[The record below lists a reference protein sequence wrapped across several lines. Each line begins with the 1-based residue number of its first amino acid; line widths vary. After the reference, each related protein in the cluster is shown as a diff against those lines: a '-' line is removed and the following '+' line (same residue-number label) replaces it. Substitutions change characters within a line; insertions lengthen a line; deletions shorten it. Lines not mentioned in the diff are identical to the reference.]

1 MWDLDRF
8 VAAQQADYERAL
20 GELRRGRKQSHWMW
34 YIFPQVQGLG
44 HSFMSR
50 RYALSGVEEAR
61 AYLAHPVLGPRL
73 LECCRA
79 ALETGSSN
87 PREVFGTPRRFE
99 VPLLPDPVRP
109 GRPRRAGLC
118 RAAGQVLRGQKGP
131 PNPGHPETYRPVN
144 RRGFLPQRFCRP
156 CL

>member
-87 PREVFGTPRRFE
+87 PREVFGTPDDLKFRSCLTLFALADPAE
-99 VPLLPDPVRP
+99 PVFAELLDKFYGGKKDPQTLDILKHTAR
-109 GRPRRAGLC
+109 
-118 RAAGQVLRGQKGP
+118 
-131 PNPGHPETYRPVN
+131 
-144 RRGFLPQRFCRP
+144 
-156 CL
+156 

>member
-8 VAAQQADYERAL
+8 VAAQQADYQRAL

-34 YIFPQVQGLG
+34 YIFPQVEGLG
-44 HSFMSR
+44 HSLMSR

-79 ALETGSSN
+79 ALETASSN
-87 PREVFGTPRRFE
+87 PREVFGTPDDLKFRSCLTLFALADPAE
-99 VPLLPDPVRP
+99 PVFGALLDKFYGGKKDPQT
-109 GRPRRAGLC
+109 LDILK
-118 RAAGQVLRGQKGP
+118 RAAR
-131 PNPGHPETYRPVN
+131 
-144 RRGFLPQRFCRP
+144 
-156 CL
+156 

>member
-79 ALETGSSN
+79 ALETGSST
-87 PREVFGTPRRFE
+87 PREVFGTPDDLKFRSCLTLFALADPAE
-99 VPLLPDPVRP
+99 PVFAELLDKFYGGKKDPQTLDILKHTAR
-109 GRPRRAGLC
+109 
-118 RAAGQVLRGQKGP
+118 
-131 PNPGHPETYRPVN
+131 
-144 RRGFLPQRFCRP
+144 
-156 CL
+156 

>member
-8 VAAQQADYERAL
+8 VAAQQADYQRAL

-44 HSFMSR
+44 HSLMSR

-79 ALETGSSN
+79 ALETSSSN
-87 PREVFGTPRRFE
+87 PREVFGTPDDLKFRSCLTLFALADPAE
-99 VPLLPDPVRP
+99 PVFGALLDKFYGGKKDPQT
-109 GRPRRAGLC
+109 LDILK
-118 RAAGQVLRGQKGP
+118 RAAR
-131 PNPGHPETYRPVN
+131 
-144 RRGFLPQRFCRP
+144 
-156 CL
+156 

>member
-8 VAAQQADYERAL
+8 VAAQQADYQRAL

-44 HSFMSR
+44 HSLMSR

-79 ALETGSSN
+79 VLEAGSSN
-87 PREVFGTPRRFE
+87 PREVFGTPDDLKFRSCLTLFALADPAE
-99 VPLLPDPVRP
+99 PVFAELLDKFYGGKKDPQT
-109 GRPRRAGLC
+109 LDILK
-118 RAAGQVLRGQKGP
+118 RAAR
-131 PNPGHPETYRPVN
+131 
-144 RRGFLPQRFCRP
+144 
-156 CL
+156 